1 MYRYVA
7 PAFLALASAAVHTVQ
22 VGQSGL
28 VFVPETISAVQGDTV
43 VFELF
48 PGHNVVEGD
57 FGSPCQTD
65 DDDFYSGPYSGT
77 DSGAKKFV
85 VNVTSNDP
93 VYYFCSVQRHCQ
105 YIHPTGS
112 QANFIDKSRS
122 GMVGGINIP
131 H

>member
-28 VFVPETISAVQGDTV
+28 VFVPETISAVQGETV

-57 FGSPCQTD
+57 FDSPCQTD
-65 DDDFYSGPYSGT
+65 SDDCTSGACFSADLTGT
-77 DSGAKKFV
+77 DICTYSLQWTV
-85 VNVTSNDP
+85 HWHR
-93 VYYFCSVQRHCQ
+93 QRHQEICSER
-105 YIHPTGS
+105 HE
-112 QANFIDKSRS
+112 
-122 GMVGGINIP
+122 
-131 H
+131 